1 MNTLAESRVTITQ
14 TVVAKTVKAV
24 LKKAYPTIKF
34 SVRTSKYSMGSSIT
48 VYWTDGPMTTS
59 VYALIGHYCG
69 ASFDGMT
76 DSKSYHDADT
86 TISEDG
92 TITHVHYAND
102 YIFTS
107 REVSNFE
114 EKEKAA
120 FAYILEHCACDTSS
134 KPYRFGND
142 WVDNLAR
149 AMVYATDYTKND
161 TIETAFRR
169 VIMRESI

>member
-1 MNTLAESRVTITQ
+1 MNTLAESRVIVTQ

-24 LKKAYPTIKF
+24 LKKAYPMIKF

-48 VYWTDGPMTTS
+48 VYWTDGPTIKS
-59 VYALIGHYCG
+59 VDALIGHYCG

-86 TISEDG
+86 TISKDG

-114 EKEKAA
+114 EKDKAA
-120 FAYILEHCACDTSS
+120 FAYILEHCDCDQNNGN
-134 KPYRFGND
+134 PRFGND
-142 WVDNLAR
+142 WVSNLSR